1 LSFRPAVAS
10 HEKLRRTGVVIPTSR
25 HLQYALGYLGL
36 GLLKEAEAE
45 MKAIH
50 ERDRHSPEVLS
61 CWIDL
66 HLARKRWRSLKTAGR
81 RLTEI
86 DPQQCHGWVMWA
98 YALRELNE
106 VETALAVLSRAQPLH
121 GGKHAIIH
129 YNLACYHCLLG
140 DRPSARVALATAFQM
155 DARFRLGAL
164 EDPDLATMRAEIAAM
179 D

>member
-1 LSFRPAVAS
+1 M
-10 HEKLRRTGVVIPTSR
+10 IPTSR

-45 MKAIH
+45 MKAIDA
-50 ERDRHSPEVLS
+50 RDRHTPEVLS

-66 HLARKRWRSLKTAGR
+66 HLARKRWSSLKTVGR
-81 RLTEI
+81 RLTEA

-106 VETALAVLSRAQPLH
+106 VEAALAVLTRAQPLH
-121 GGKHAIIH
+121 GATHAIIH

-140 DRPSARVALATAFQM
+140 DLPSARAALATAFRM
-155 DARFRLGAL
+155 DAHFKAGAL
-164 EDPDLATMRAEIAAM
+164 EDPDLATLRAEIAAM